1 MLATIGSDRTNSLS
15 RVHRIHYQGKEEPRM
30 PFTPMSRRRLLQL
43 SGGGVAAG
51 AFGGLLGPAFAQSR
65 NLRMW
70 DQFTA
75 EPGTATYQAVL
86 DAWQA
91 ATGNVIE
98 RTIQPGNTISQV
110 AGTALASGTGPDI
123 IQYSV
128 GKGNAGVL
136 ASAGLVI
143 PLDDYAEK
151 YNWRGRLSPIAVVEA
166 ELDGKLY
173 GAPQEAEVT
182 LIFVNKTLFDQHG
195 LQVPTTHAEA
205 VEFAKAAA
213 PTGLIP
219 LAYGELDAHPS
230 WWAFSH
236 VVSNA
241 LGAKAASDLVF
252 SNIGSYN
259 TPEVIDGIE
268 KFWVEYKQAGGFLPE
283 VNSLASADAQAVFE
297 TGGAFMLMSGTWA
310 AGTIEQSLAGSEID
324 IIPLWSFDGKP
335 RAYPTGVG
343 SAMYISAA
351 SEHKDVA
358 AEFIDHLYSDEV
370 AVAMLEK
377 AGLIAPLP
385 LDPSTL
391 QLSDFQKRSVSSVT
405 TGDGDPSIN
414 QGVFVNHG
422 LSGPEFLRMM
432 TSGFQAMQSG
442 EKTSAQQAA
451 DLQAAWEADNAK
463 AG

>member
-1 MLATIGSDRTNSLS
+1 
-15 RVHRIHYQGKEEPRM
+15 M
-30 PFTPMSRRRLLQL
+30 PISQLSRRRLLQL
-43 SGGGVAAG
+43 SGVGLAAG
-51 AFGGLLGPAFAQSR
+51 ALGGLVRPAFAQGTT
-65 NLRMW
+65 LRTW

-75 EPGTATYQAVL
+75 EPGTATFQAVL
-86 DAWQA
+86 DRWQA
-91 ATGNVIE
+91 ATGNIVE
-98 RTIQPGNTISQV
+98 RTIQPGATISQV
-110 AGTALASGTGPDI
+110 AGTALASGTGPDV

-136 ASAGLVI
+136 ARAGLVI
-143 PLDDYAEK
+143 PLEDYATK
-151 YNWRGRLSPIAVVEA
+151 YNWRSRLSPIAVIEA
-166 ELDGKLY
+166 ELDGQLF

-182 LIFVNKTLFDQHG
+182 LIFVNKTLFEQHS

-205 VEFAKAAA
+205 VQFAKDAAA
-213 PTGLIP
+213 TGIIP
-219 LAYGELDAHPS
+219 LAYGELDAYPS

-241 LGAKAASDLVF
+241 LGSAAAADLVF
-252 SNIGSYN
+252 NNNGSFN
-259 TPEVIDGIE
+259 TPEVVDGIE
-268 KFWVEYKQAGGFLPE
+268 KYWVEFKQAGGFLPE
-283 VNSLASADAQAVFE
+283 TNSLGAADAQALFE

-310 AGTIEQSLAGSEID
+310 AGTIEQSLAGSELD

-351 SEHKDVA
+351 TQNKDA
-358 AEFIDHLYSDEV
+358 AADLIEYLYSDEV
-370 AVAMLEK
+370 AVMMLEK
-377 AGLIAPLP
+377 AGLVAPLP
-385 LDPSTL
+385 MDVGAL

-405 TGDGDPSIN
+405 TGDGDPAIN

-422 LSGPEFLRMM
+422 LSGPEFLRTM
-432 TSGFQAMQSG
+432 TSGFQAMQAG

-463 AG
+463 GS